1 MSICFLKDITVREV
15 WPILSHAPGS
25 NPLNV
30 IHCSVVISAKLPRLG
45 ICGHCIK
52 LSALAVIGPRRSNSN
67 LPLTCAKWNRQSIA
81 KKYYFISN
89 KEVEETKTSNFSVL
103 LIYNPHPIPIA
114 IPSLLP
120 SCPNTKSVL
129 RYCYASFTKRL
140 QLLRLKF
147 ILLLLNEYFQNVKI
161 LENQNHE
168 QKQNHETG

>member
-25 NPLNV
+25 NPINV

-52 LSALAVIGPRRSNSN
+52 LSALAVIGPPRSNSN

-103 LIYNPHPIPIA
+103 LIYTRTLSQSPFPLSSPLAQIPKA
-114 IPSLLP
+114 CSVTAMLHSL
-120 SCPNTKSVL
+120 
-129 RYCYASFTKRL
+129 
-140 QLLRLKF
+140 
-147 ILLLLNEYFQNVKI
+147 NVC
-161 LENQNHE
+161 NY
-168 QKQNHETG
+168 